1 MSKSCSRVRVCSN
14 IGEPVRQASPT
25 HGDFSDP
32 VYKEIALANGH
43 INRMN
48 KDELRAKLAELKLDT
63 RYVGTLVSA
72 GDCYKRN
79 PLKIRISTLG
89 NPRAA

>member
-63 RYVGTLVSA
+63 RYVGTLVSVPKEL
-72 GDCYKRN
+72 CCM
-79 PLKIRISTLG
+79 
-89 NPRAA
+89 